1 MSPGELGRRARNLE
15 DLELEPVVAHG
26 GEGEIGFCRVL
37 AASDFEG
44 PWNFVD
50 YAVVPPG
57 ASIGLH
63 AHGDDEELYLVLE
76 GEGAMQ
82 VDGEELRVRPGSV
95 VVNRRGGRHGLRNDG
110 QRPLRLFVV
119 EVSLRGGAR

>member
-1 MSPGELGRRARNLE
+1 MSPGELGRRALNLE

-26 GEGEIGFCRVL
+26 GEGKIGFCRVL

-57 ASIGLH
+57 ASIGQH
-63 AHGDDEELYLVLE
+63 RHGANEELYLVLA
-76 GEGAMQ
+76 GEGVMR
-82 VDGEELRVRPGSV
+82 VDGQEIRVRPGHV
-95 VVNRRGGRHGLRNDG
+95 VVNRPGGRHGLVNDG
-110 QRPLRLFVV
+110 QEPLRLFVV
-119 EVSLRGGAR
+119 EIALRGRAP